1 MSKIEQQIANAEQ
14 EWMSAWEKGPTRTR
28 WTKIPLQ
35 TGDAAPDFEL
45 LDSSNNKVKL
55 SSFWNAKPAL
65 LLFWRHYGCSCGRD
79 RAARLQDEYSKYIEL
94 GANVVVIG
102 QGEPERAAAYAE
114 KNKIACP
121 VLCDPTYQV
130 YQAYDLLE
138 GKTSQVVFDASD
150 EFLQCDLGAGRNL
163 QESRHGTERATV
175 DSPWQL
181 PGEFV
186 VDENG
191 VIRLTYRYQYCE
203 DWPNPLVLIAGIKE
217 AIWENAYAFK
227 MIKRRGEYR

>member
-1 MSKIEQQIANAEQ
+1 MTILEQQITDAEK
-14 EWMSAWEKGPTRTR
+14 EGRIVWEKGPTRIR

-35 TGDAAPDFEL
+35 VGDTAPDFEL
-45 LDSSNNKVKL
+45 LDSSGKKVKL
-55 SSFWNAKPAL
+55 SSFWNDKPAL

-79 RAARLQDEYSKYIEL
+79 RAARLQDEYAKYLEL
-94 GANVVVIG
+94 GANIVIIG

-114 KNKIACP
+114 KNKITCP
-121 VLCDPTYQV
+121 VLCDPTHQV

-138 GKTSQVVFDASD
+138 GKTSQILFDAPD
-150 EFLQCDLGAGRNL
+150 EYLKCDLEAGRKL
-163 QESRHGTERATV
+163 LESRQGTDRAIV

-186 VDENG
+186 VDKNG
-191 VIRLTYRYQYCE
+191 ILRLVYRYQYCE

-217 AIWENAYAFK
+217 AIWENV
-227 MIKRRGEYR
+227 

>member
-1 MSKIEQQIANAEQ
+1 MSIIEQQIDDAEK
-14 EWMSAWEKGPTRTR
+14 EGKIVWEKGPTRTR
-28 WTKIPLQ
+28 WTKVPLQ

-45 LDSSNNKVKL
+45 LDSSGNKVKL
-55 SSFWNAKPAL
+55 SNFLNSQPTL

-79 RAARLQDEYSKYIEL
+79 RAARLQDEYAKYLEL
-94 GANVVVIG
+94 EANVIVIG

-114 KNKIACP
+114 KNKITCP

-138 GKTSQVVFDASD
+138 GKTSQILFDAPD
-150 EFLQCDLGAGRNL
+150 EYLKCDLEAGRKL
-163 QESRHGTERATV
+163 LESRQGTDRAIV

-186 VDENG
+186 VDKKG
-191 VIRLTYRYQYCE
+191 IVRLAYRYQYCE

-217 AIWENAYAFK
+217 AIWENV
-227 MIKRRGEYR
+227 

>member
-1 MSKIEQQIANAEQ
+1 MSELEQQIANAEQ
-14 EWMSAWEKGPTRTR
+14 EWMKSYERGPERTR

-35 TGDAAPDFEL
+35 VGDAAPDFQL
-45 LDSSNNKVKL
+45 LDSSVNNVQL
-55 SSFWNAKPAL
+55 SSFWNGKPAL

-79 RAARLQDEYSKYIEL
+79 RAARLQNEYAQYVEL

-114 KNKIACP
+114 KNKIECP
-121 VLCDPTYQV
+121 VLCDPTFTV

-138 GKTSQVVFDASD
+138 GKTSQILFDAPD
-150 EFLQCDLGAGRNL
+150 EYLKCDLEAGRQL

-186 VDENG
+186 VDKNG
-191 VIRLTYRYQYCE
+191 IIRLAYRYQYCE

-217 AIWENAYAFK
+217 AIWENSN
-227 MIKRRGEYR
+227 

>member
-1 MSKIEQQIANAEQ
+1 MSTIEQQITDAEK
-14 EWMSAWEKGPTRTR
+14 EGRIVWEKGPTRIR

-35 TGDAAPDFEL
+35 VGDTAPDFEL
-45 LDSSNNKVKL
+45 LDSSGNKVKL
-55 SSFWNAKPAL
+55 SSFWNDKPAL

-79 RAARLQDEYSKYIEL
+79 RAARLQEEYAKYIEL
-94 GANVVVIG
+94 GANVIVIG
-102 QGEPERAAAYAE
+102 QGEPERATAYAE

-138 GKTSQVVFDASD
+138 GKTSQILFDAPD
-150 EFLQCDLGAGRNL
+150 EYLKCDLEAGRKL
-163 QESRHGTERATV
+163 LDSRQGTDRAIV

-186 VDENG
+186 VDTKSI
-191 VIRLTYRYQYCE
+191 VRLVYRYQYCE

-217 AIWENAYAFK
+217 AIWEN
-227 MIKRRGEYR
+227 E